1 MEIEIRNLDE
11 KWFEHRRF
19 PPGYGYFPYIIV
31 KTDFKA
37 FIQIPIQV
45 NCNTNDRLNYPGI
58 HLKVKDLSNDTHLLY
73 EQPKV
78 HEELIA
84 ITQSVKTHFEQQ
96 RNAPCPICLVK
107 NPEMGYYLEDQQ
119 VIVST
124 QIPSG
129 GTLLSVDQV
138 IIAVNV
144 KHYIERRI
152 DLN

>member
-96 RNAPCPICLVK
+96 RN
-107 NPEMGYYLEDQQ
+107 YLEDQQ